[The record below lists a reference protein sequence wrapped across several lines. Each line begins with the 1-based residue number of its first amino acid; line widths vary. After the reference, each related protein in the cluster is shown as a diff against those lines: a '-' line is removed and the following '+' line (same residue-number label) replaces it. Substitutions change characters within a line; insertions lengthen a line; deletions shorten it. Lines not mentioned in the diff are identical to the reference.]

1 MIHISYFI
9 SFLTNLSLR
18 LLKVHKEVQILNL
31 SQIGRLF
38 LIKNMKSVHN
48 PRKTLFK
55 CTLDSLYY
63 KNGNII
69 VCPCDN
75 IGYSYLLDISIK
87 QPEALFSRISNFEHC
102 KLLRRLLVLMCNHYT
117 LYKNIGKNCLAVTI
131 IYKSIQNFRPVTPER
146 AVYNYQTV

>member
-1 MIHISYFI
+1 M
-9 SFLTNLSLR
+9 
-18 LLKVHKEVQILNL
+18 QILNL

-87 QPEALFSRISNFEHC
+87 QPEAFFSRISNFEHC

-131 IYKSIQNFRPVTPER
+131 IQIHSEFSPSHTR
-146 AVYNYQTV
+146 AGCVQLPNCLRQTESAICLIKRQYRKAISYQTF